1 MKLYD
6 RINWKVVANA
16 FLILLALSLV
26 GLMLGRPLS
35 LFGGW
40 LSGISDYLGH
50 AFCDPVLWLLGLDDL
65 MWGRPEIQMGS
76 IQAAGMGLLYILSV
90 IAHLFAIIGIFRGII
105 EVAAYVNKK
114 K

>member
-1 MKLYD
+1 MKPYD
-6 RINWKVVANA
+6 RINWKVVANV
-16 FLILLALSLV
+16 FLVLLALGLV
-26 GLMLGRPLS
+26 GLMLARPLS
-35 LFGGW
+35 VVGSWFD
-40 LSGISDYLGH
+40 GIGPYLAH

-76 IQAAGMGLLYILSV
+76 IQAGGMGVLYILSV

-105 EVAAYVNKK
+105 EVAVLVNKK